1 MKLSVSNIIWGQGPD
16 NFESF
21 LQTLTQNG
29 IYAVELSLNS
39 IFTEPKAISDKELV
53 WLTSLLNHY
62 GVCVSALHSLTYT
75 RPDLEIFGLSEK
87 KEELLE
93 YIRMY
98 DALAY
103 ELKTENLV
111 FGSAQARKLH
121 RRSAEDARRIFS
133 DFIYQL
139 DDTLQHSFVHI
150 EPLPSQQ
157 CEYLHTF
164 LEAASLLNE
173 TQLKRI
179 FIQLDIKSILEN
191 QENLSQIFQHS
202 RFIRHIHTSEPG
214 FMPPSEINTAFYE
227 ELRNLLSK
235 INYSGYISAEVL
247 NRQQSDPFDYLAHT
261 ISQLRKYHG

>member
-1 MKLSVSNIIWGQGPD
+1 MKFSISNIIWGQHPD

-21 LQTLTQNG
+21 LHALTDNG
-29 IYAVELSLNS
+29 VYAVELSLNS
-39 IFTEPKAISDKELV
+39 IFTEPKAISDKELS
-53 WLTSLLNHY
+53 WLTSLLNRY
-62 GVCVSALHSLTYT
+62 GVSVSALHSLTYT
-75 RPDLEIFGLSEK
+75 RPDLEIFGPTRK
-87 KEELLE
+87 KEELVE

-98 DALAY
+98 DELAH

-121 RRSAEDARRIFS
+121 DQPKEDARRIFL
-133 DFIYQL
+133 DFLHQL
-139 DDTLQHSFVHI
+139 DDTLKYSLLHI
-150 EPLPSQQ
+150 EPLPHQQ

-164 LEAASLLNE
+164 LEAVSLLNE
-173 TQLKRI
+173 AQLRRI

-202 RFIRHIHTSEPG
+202 RYIKHIHTSEPG
-214 FMPPSEINTAFYE
+214 FMPPSDINTAFYE
-227 ELRNLLSK
+227 ELRNRLSD
-235 INYSGYISAEVL
+235 INYSGYISGEVL